1 MMAQAATSL
10 DYTEWMAEKSVARD
24 DERLGRG
31 TTIIISTHNGVM
43 LNNGIDSW
51 VSAKKTT
58 AQAEDLALVTIA
70 LQDGT
75 MQVNYRHGLMQLT
88 ARRD

>member
-10 DYTEWMAEKSVARD
+10 DYTEWMAEKSMARD

-31 TTIIISTHNGVM
+31 TTIIISTHNGVV

-58 AQAEDLALVTIA
+58 AQAEDLAALVTIA
-70 LQDGT
+70 LQDERCKLIID
-75 MQVNYRHGLMQLT
+75 M
-88 ARRD
+88 D

>member
-1 MMAQAATSL
+1 MRCRMMAQAATSL
-10 DYTEWMAEKSVARD
+10 DYTEWMAEKSMARD

-31 TTIIISTHNGVM
+31 TTIIISTHNGVV

-58 AQAEDLALVTIA
+58 AQAEDLAALVTIA
-70 LQDGT
+70 LQDERCKLIID
-75 MQVNYRHGLMQLT
+75 M
-88 ARRD
+88 D